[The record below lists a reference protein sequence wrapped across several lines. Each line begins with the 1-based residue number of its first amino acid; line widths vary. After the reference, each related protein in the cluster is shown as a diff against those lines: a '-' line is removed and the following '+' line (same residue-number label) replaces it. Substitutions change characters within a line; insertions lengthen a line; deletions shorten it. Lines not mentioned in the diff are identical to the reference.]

1 MLIVRRIGI
10 RSYYFTAALATLAL
24 TLLYLTFYRLVIFRK
39 FTAILYSV
47 QAQETMRTVTPLHTS
62 EVYGFVTIYLMPILT
77 VLLLGWLINP
87 AARLA
92 GGLKLNVKSD
102 KISLTVN
109 RISLFRISLIVALVA
124 IPLTVVGEF
133 IETFASGWL
142 ATGMLISVA
151 ANDLKFT
158 PFILTVLIQVIAI
171 YASTCLIVW
180 TYNRITVLS
189 GGIEIRFCQSG
200 SGRTPVQGFR
210 VTQIRPASA
219 LRTGFLLGL
228 AILLY
233 RFVVAPLLMEIFN
246 LQPTLQFSP
255 NMEPTEMIMI
265 PQTTQT
271 PGWMMYLL
279 IHLFLVAH
287 TLFNWALWALIYNW
301 LARRFGGLEL
311 EVEGDWPTPPEQS
324 AVA

>member
-124 IPLTVVGEF
+124 IPLTVVGSLLRPSHR
-133 IETFASGWL
+133 AGSLL
-142 ATGMLISVA
+142 A
-151 ANDLKFT
+151 
-158 PFILTVLIQVIAI
+158 
-171 YASTCLIVW
+171 C
-180 TYNRITVLS
+180 
-189 GGIEIRFCQSG
+189 
-200 SGRTPVQGFR
+200 
-210 VTQIRPASA
+210 
-219 LRTGFLLGL
+219 
-228 AILLY
+228 
-233 RFVVAPLLMEIFN
+233 
-246 LQPTLQFSP
+246 
-255 NMEPTEMIMI
+255 
-265 PQTTQT
+265 
-271 PGWMMYLL
+271 
-279 IHLFLVAH
+279 
-287 TLFNWALWALIYNW
+287 
-301 LARRFGGLEL
+301 
-311 EVEGDWPTPPEQS
+311 
-324 AVA
+324 